1 MSQRPGVVVVLDGP
15 SSVGRS
21 TTLFALQHGWPQ
33 VRPGPLLD
41 VGLDATLAR
50 FGPAQ
55 RRWRD
60 LVLADP
66 RSRTGGGPAQLVWG
80 PLGRELVPGMHR
92 AAAAWANAGFDVV
105 IDHVLF
111 DHATVADLLAVLEG
125 LVVVHVGLICD
136 PDVLEDRERED
147 PTRRP
152 GSAVAQLQAS
162 RPVATR
168 DLVLD
173 TTQSTTEELAAEIL
187 AEVARRLLG

>member
-1 MSQRPGVVVVLDGP
+1 MSQRPGLVVVLDGP

-21 TTLFALQHGWPQ
+21 TTLAALQRQWPE
-33 VRPGPLLD
+33 VRPGPLLE

-50 FGPAQ
+50 FGPAE

-66 RSRTGGGPAQLVWG
+66 RARRDGGPPQLAWG

-92 AAAAWANAGFDVV
+92 AAAVWAHAGFDVV
-105 IDHVLF
+105 LDHVLF
-111 DHATVADLLAVLEG
+111 DHATVADLGASLEG
-125 LVVVHVGLICD
+125 LAVVHVGLTCD

-147 PTRRP
+147 PMRRP
-152 GSAVAQLQAS
+152 GSAVAQLHAA

-173 TTQSTTEELAAEIL
+173 TSQATTEELVASIL
-187 AEVARRLLG
+187 AEVQRRLLG